1 MGKLQVNMLG
11 TSFTVRAKEDDEY
24 LQKLYS
30 YYKEIIGT
38 ISVNKNLSDPVQV
51 SVLAGITLVDELL
64 KAKMKNQSKELSDEN
79 ESDAE
84 ELASRLTMEMIE
96 KIDEVL

>member
-38 ISVNKNLSDPVQV
+38 ISVNKKLSDPVQV

-64 KAKMKNQSKELSDEN
+64 KAKMQNQSKELSDEN

>member
-64 KAKMKNQSKELSDEN
+64 KAKMQNQSKELSDEN

>member
-1 MGKLQVNMLG
+1 MLG

-64 KAKMKNQSKELSDEN
+64 KAKMQNQSKELSDEN